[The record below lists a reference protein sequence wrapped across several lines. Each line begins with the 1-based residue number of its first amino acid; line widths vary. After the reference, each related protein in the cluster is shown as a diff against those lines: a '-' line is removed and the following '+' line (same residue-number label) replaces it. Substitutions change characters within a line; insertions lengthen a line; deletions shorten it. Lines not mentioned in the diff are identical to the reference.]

1 MIMWIRVAGALALTW
16 AALGCFDYF
25 GVAVLAGGRSGDD
38 AVHHEAQQ
46 TWSRDLFWFG
56 IFAIVMA
63 TALLAAARRGGGHLR
78 RALADGPG
86 RRAA

>member
-1 MIMWIRVAGALALTW
+1 MIMWIRLVGALALTW
-16 AALGCFDYF
+16 AALACLDYF
-25 GVAVLAGGRSGDD
+25 GVGRTGDD

-63 TALLAAARRGGGHLR
+63 TALLAAARRGAGYLR

-86 RRAA
+86 RKVA

>member
-1 MIMWIRVAGALALTW
+1 MMMWIRMAGALVLTW
-16 AALGCFDYF
+16 AALGCLDYF
-25 GVAVLAGGRSGDD
+25 GVAALLGGRSGDE

-56 IFAIVMA
+56 IFALVMA
-63 TALLAAARRGGGHLR
+63 TALLAAARRGAGYLR

-86 RRAA
+86 RKVA